1 LYGLKQDPRVWYI
14 WLSDYLVS
22 IGFHSSKLDTSL
34 FKTFLGAEIFYLLVY
49 VDDILLIGN
58 NSDMFHQWIQ
68 LLNSKFKFQDLGIV
82 YYFLGIEV
90 HPTSL
95 SIMLRQDKYIL
106 DILHRVGMSSCK
118 HVNTLIST
126 SMVIVV
132 SDCLFYNPT
141 CFRQIVDAHQYLNFT
156 RPDIYFYLEIKIID
170 NVSYKEMSG
179 FI

>member
-1 LYGLKQDPRVWYI
+1 LKQDPRVWYP

-22 IGFHSSKLDTSL
+22 IGFHSSKIDTSL
-34 FKTFLGAEIFYLLVY
+34 FMSFLGAKIFYLLIY

-58 NSDMFHQWIQ
+58 NSDMVHQLIQ

-82 YYFLGIEV
+82 YYFLGLEV

-118 HVNTLIST
+118 PVNTHIST

-132 SDCLFYNPT
+132 SGCFFFNPT
-141 CFRQIVDAHQYLNFT
+141 CFRQIIGAHQYLNFT
-156 RPDIYFYLEIKIID
+156 RPDIYSYLEIKIID
-170 NVSYKEMSG
+170 KVFYKEMSG